1 MSLFEWIKD
10 IEKTYE
16 KLVKDAKDIN
26 LKTIEEFRD
35 QQKMYFEY
43 YLEEKNDLINDAL
56 SKLASDVNKETEG
69 FETQMDKAIKIIEE
83 DFQKEIENLHKLII
97 DEVGLD
103 F

>member
-1 MSLFEWIKD
+1 MSLFEWIED

-26 LKTIEEFRD
+26 LKNIEEFRD
-35 QQKMYFEY
+35 QQRMYFEY
-43 YLEEKNDLINDAL
+43 YLEEKNDLINNAL
-56 SKLASDVNKETEG
+56 IELANDVRKETEV

-83 DFQKEIENLHKLII
+83 DFQKEIEKLHKLII